1 MGSHKI
7 RSGFRDSNT
16 NNDTSMYTPKLF
28 QETDRDSLFQ
38 FVRDNPFGLLVT
50 TGNDGIPVATH
61 IPIELLPDAD
71 GQFQLVGHL
80 AKANPQ
86 WKLLDQAT
94 PALAVFSGAHGYI
107 SSSWYDHVNVPTWNY
122 LAVQITGRTRVL
134 TDDETLAFLRQQV
147 DKHEAYSKHPVS
159 VDSMTEG
166 YVRKEMRG
174 IVAFT
179 MTIDTLQGTA
189 KLSQNRDDKNYQNII
204 SELQQTNNPSA
215 KELANEMAARRP

>member
-1 MGSHKI
+1 
-7 RSGFRDSNT
+7 
-16 NNDTSMYTPKLF
+16 MYIPKTF
-28 QETDRDSLFQ
+28 QETDRDTLLQ
-38 FVRDNPFGLLVT
+38 FIRDNSFGLLVT
-50 TGNDGIPVATH
+50 TGNDGVPVATH
-61 IPIELLPDAD
+61 LPLELLPDTD

-86 WKLLDQAT
+86 WKLLGQPT
-94 PALAVFSGAHGYI
+94 PSLAIFSGPHSYI

-122 LAVQITGRTRVL
+122 LAVQITGRTRLL

-147 DKHEAYSKHPVS
+147 DKHEAYSKHPIS
-159 VDSMTEG
+159 VESMTEG

-179 MTIDTLQGTA
+179 MSIDTLQGAA

-204 SELQQTNNPSA
+204 SELEQTDNPNAIELA
-215 KELANEMAARRP
+215 KEMVARRPTITE